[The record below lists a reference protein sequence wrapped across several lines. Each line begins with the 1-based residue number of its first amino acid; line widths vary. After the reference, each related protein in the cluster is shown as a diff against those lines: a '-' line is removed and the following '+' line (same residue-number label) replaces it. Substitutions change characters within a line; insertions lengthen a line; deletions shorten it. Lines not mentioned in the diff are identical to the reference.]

1 MSMQRKYP
9 AAMVLLYS
17 CLLCFAQVPA
27 PTNQNLQGRYDHLRC
42 AMVTIS
48 WQETVTIPATAPAL
62 FPTAT
67 QSVTIKHFGTGF
79 YTSPDGNIVTA
90 AHVVG
95 NKSWSDS
102 GNGMV
107 VTLATPEAWVIQD
120 CNNQSR
126 NVERSKLEQTPED
139 WGADLATLKSGWKS
153 PSWLKIVS
161 AESVRPG
168 EHVITLGFPALAFG
182 SLSIYSGIVSAKMKL
197 DLVIGVTKEN
207 NPVRPQNDFV
217 RIQMPISVGLSGAA
231 VIDDQNHAIAVVSM
245 AGASS
250 PILDYLIGVANTQN
264 LTLSQNGQHNVD
276 WPWAVGE
283 LARTQR
289 EFSSPG
295 YGDSVP
301 LSYLTT
307 QRPKPTSH
315 AAAPRGHQ
323 SLSGHPKKQP

>member
-1 MSMQRKYP
+1 MLKSP
-9 AAMVLLYS
+9 LLVVLS
-17 CLLCFAQVPA
+17 LLVSAVAQVA
-27 PTNQNLQGRYDHLRC
+27 TPTNQSLEERYERLRC

-48 WQETVTIPATAPAL
+48 WEEVATIPATVPAL
-62 FPTAT
+62 FPAVSQT
-67 QSVTIKHFGTGF
+67 VTIKHFGTGF
-79 YTSPDGNIVTA
+79 YTSADGNIVTA

-95 NKSWSDS
+95 NKSWSDP
-102 GNGMV
+102 GTGLV
-107 VTLATPEAWVIQD
+107 VTLATPENWVIQD

-126 NVERSKLEQTPED
+126 TVPRSKLDQLPED

-153 PSWLKIVS
+153 PIWLKIIS
-161 AESVRPG
+161 AELVRPG

-182 SLSIYSGIVSAKMKL
+182 SLSIYSGIVSGKMKP
-197 DLVIGVTKEN
+197 DIMVGITKEN
-207 NPVRPQNDFV
+207 NPVKPQTDFV
-217 RIQMPISVGLSGAA
+217 RVQMPISVGLSGAA

-250 PILDYLIGVANTQN
+250 PIMDYLVGVANTQN
-264 LTLSQNGQHNVD
+264 LTLNQIGQHSVD

-301 LSYLTT
+301 LSYLTALKK
-307 QRPKPTSH
+307 KPTNH
-315 AAAPRGHQ
+315 AGVPHGHQ
-323 SLSGHPKKQP
+323 SIQDHPKTQP

>member
-1 MSMQRKYP
+1 MQRKCLAVVIFLYP
-9 AAMVLLYS
+9 WLLS
-17 CLLCFAQVPA
+17 FAQVPA
-27 PTNQNLQGRYDHLRC
+27 PTNQNLQERYDHLRC

-48 WQETVTIPATAPAL
+48 WEETVTVPTIAPAL
-62 FPTAT
+62 FPAAT
-67 QSVTIKHFGTGF
+67 QSFTVKHFGTGF

-95 NKSWSDS
+95 NKSWSDP
-102 GNGMV
+102 GTGMV
-107 VTLATPEAWVIQD
+107 VTLATPEIWVIQD
-120 CNNQSR
+120 CNHQSR
-126 NVERSKLEQTPED
+126 NVERSKLDQTPED

-153 PSWLKIVS
+153 PSWLKIVN

-168 EHVITLGFPALAFG
+168 EHVITMGFPALAFG

-197 DLVIGVTKEN
+197 DLVLGVTKEN
-207 NPVRPQNDFV
+207 SPVRSPNDFV

-250 PILDYLIGVANTQN
+250 PILDYLVGLANTQN
-264 LTLSQNGQHNVD
+264 LSLSQNGQHNVD

-301 LSYLTT
+301 LSYLTA
-307 QRPKPTSH
+307 QRPKPTH
-315 AAAPRGHQ
+315 PAAAPRGRQPQ
-323 SLSGHPKKQP
+323 SDHPKTQP